1 VTQTLAPRPP
11 DRTALVLVRE
21 TAGQGLRRHAH
32 RAAHQGAVPSGWERL
47 EVTYGATDSFADE
60 VLGYGA
66 DVIVE
71 APEDVRSLVV
81 NRLREAAAVA
91 PAKVSS

>member
-1 VTQTLAPRPP
+1 
-11 DRTALVLVRE
+11 
-21 TAGQGLRRHAH
+21 
-32 RAAHQGAVPSGWERL
+32 
-47 EVTYGATDSFADE
+47 VTYGATDSFADE